1 MTTVPTTQDTDA
13 ASFFERERDKL
24 IADITSDLE
33 TIIASS
39 NAVNRKM
46 EEQISVGK
54 GFDSISELWGQLS
67 ELMAQAGLPA
77 ESAEETR
84 ADA

>member
-1 MTTVPTTQDTDA
+1 
-13 ASFFERERDKL
+13 
-24 IADITSDLE
+24 
-33 TIIASS
+33 
-39 NAVNRKM
+39 M

-77 ESAEETR
+77 ESAPEETPS
-84 ADA
+84 DA

>member
-1 MTTVPTTQDTDA
+1 MLMCSHQ
-13 ASFFERERDKL
+13 
-24 IADITSDLE
+24 DLE

-54 GFDSISELWGQLS
+54 GFDAISELWGQLT
-67 ELMAQAGLPA
+67 ELMAQAGLPPTGEGAPEDALA
-77 ESAEETR
+77 EAPL
-84 ADA
+84 